1 VEALENAPTK
11 GLTRQEVKTMME
23 VETSKLRN
31 ELAEREEIAYR
42 RATTYTDKSMKSI
55 VVQLTIFK
63 QELLTTV
70 NYIESVVKDSEGG
83 PNEGNMDMTN

>member
-1 VEALENAPTK
+1 
-11 GLTRQEVKTMME
+11 
-23 VETSKLRN
+23 
-31 ELAEREEIAYR
+31 
-42 RATTYTDKSMKSI
+42 

-70 NYIESVVKDSEGG
+70 NYIESVAIDSEGG